1 MVKTKMPKVSIVIPV
16 YNGEKYLEEAIE
28 SALKQTYKNIEII
41 VVNDGSIDNTE
52 KICEKYIS
60 KIKYYKKEN
69 GGVASALNLALKKMS
84 GDFFSW
90 LSHDDIYLPDKIEKE
105 VNYIIK
111 NNLSYD
117 CILYS
122 DYLLIDELNNIIGL
136 GKKDHNILKNKPEY
150 SLLRGAVNGITL
162 LVPKKAFDDF
172 GFFDT
177 SLKCTQDYDMWLKM
191 QKKYKFIHFPCYLA
205 CTRIHRNQ
213 DSKTSPN
220 VIKEG
225 NLLWIK
231 LIESVT
237 DDRKIELEDSVYKYY
252 HEMKK
257 FLQDTPYNEALL
269 HVEKKLNNIEEKAE
283 KIVDD
288 EIKKVSIVI
297 PFFNR
302 EKLTIRAIKS
312 VLNQTYKNIEIVLV
326 DDCST
331 CKITNIKKLI
341 ENNKNIKYYRNK
353 INKGPS
359 ESRNIGIKNSS
370 GDFIAFLDSDDEF
383 VENKI
388 EFQLKEMIKNN
399 SKASYTN
406 YYTIQEKKKT
416 KNVAYTIKNSEIN
429 EFLYNCK
436 LATPTIMVEKNFLLD
451 YGLKYDI
458 SINVCEDICFYLEI
472 LKYTDFLYVNK
483 YLTNVYVDKNSCI
496 NDYSKRK
503 NGIKNLINYIYQNSD
518 YFATSTKELEYL
530 FEGYMNF
537 NFLEYNQEEKVSV
550 FRKTFRI
557 IVPLKIRKKL
567 KEIVSR

>member
-117 CILYS
+117 SILYS

-191 QKKYKFIHFPCYLA
+191 QKKYKFVHLPSYLA
-205 CTRIHRNQ
+205 CTRIHSNQ

-252 HEMKK
+252 QEMKK

-283 KIVDD
+283 KIVGD

-472 LKYTDFLYVNK
+472 LKYTNFLYVNK

>member
-191 QKKYKFIHFPCYLA
+191 QKKYKFIHLPCYLA
-205 CTRIHRNQ
+205 CTRIHSNQ

-237 DDRKIELEDSVYKYY
+237 DDRKIELEHSVYKYY
-252 HEMKK
+252 QEMKK

-269 HVEKKLNNIEEKAE
+269 HIEKKLNNIEEKAE

-436 LATPTIMVEKNFLLD
+436 LATPTIMVEKKFLLD